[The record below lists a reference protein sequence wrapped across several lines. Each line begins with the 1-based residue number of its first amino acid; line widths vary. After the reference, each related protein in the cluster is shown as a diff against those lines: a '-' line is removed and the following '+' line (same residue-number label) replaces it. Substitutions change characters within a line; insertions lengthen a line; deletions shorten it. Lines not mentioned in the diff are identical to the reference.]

1 MKILSIDTSLAVGS
15 VTAAEA
21 DRQSCRTLPVVGEH
35 ARRLSAAVADAARD
49 LGWTPADVDL
59 VTVVKGP
66 GSFTGLRVGI
76 ATAKAIAWAAGA
88 RLIAVSGF
96 DLIARRSAALL
107 PAGSAE
113 AGEPIW
119 IAYDA
124 GRGEVF
130 AAIARHDP
138 AQPGGWRTD
147 PAGLLDADDWIAHLP
162 AGSHVSG
169 PALTTLGERLEA
181 RDDLRIAAADSW
193 LPTAADAAGLAAL
206 LAAAGRQ
213 DDPHG
218 LVPDYLRPS
227 YADETAGRPSP

>member
-21 DRQSCRTLPVVGEH
+21 DRQSGRTLPVVGEH
-35 ARRLSAAVADAARD
+35 ARRLAAAVADAARD

-59 VTVVKGP
+59 VAVVRGP

-88 RLIAVSGF
+88 RLVAVSGF
-96 DLIARRSAALL
+96 DLIARRSAAIP
-107 PAGSAE
+107 PAGSSE
-113 AGEPIW
+113 AGKPIW

-130 AAIARHDP
+130 AAVARPDP
-138 AQPGGWRTD
+138 DQPGGWRTD
-147 PAGLLDADDWIAHLP
+147 PAALLAAADWIARLP

-169 PALTTLGERLEA
+169 PALTGLAERLEA
-181 RDDLRIAAADSW
+181 RGDLRIAVADGW
-193 LPTAADAAGLAAL
+193 LPTAADAAALAAL
-206 LAAAGRQ
+206 HAAAGRH
-213 DDPHG
+213 DDPHE

-227 YADETAGRPSP
+227 YADETACRPSA